1 MASAIPTTNPV
12 RGVNRHPL
20 MRIVLTNSRRRP
32 HVTHV
37 IVVPDLT
44 CVTCDPIE
52 SHFHVKVKRARW
64 TANHLTKHTTI
75 MMTNPTLNH
84 SLPRLSMPACTT
96 RSTHV
101 TSVTTPSTHPTLI
114 LRHLFTRT
122 AESHPRLRLD
132 RFKYV
137 LNGTAISQA

>member
-1 MASAIPTTNPV
+1 MASAIPTTNPD
-12 RGVNRHPL
+12 RGVNSHPL
-20 MRIVLTNSRRRP
+20 IRIVLINSRRRP

-44 CVTCDPIE
+44 CDPIE
-52 SHFHVKVKRARW
+52 RNFHVKVKDARW

-114 LRHLFTRT
+114 LHHLITRT

-137 LNGTAISQA
+137 LNGTKISQA